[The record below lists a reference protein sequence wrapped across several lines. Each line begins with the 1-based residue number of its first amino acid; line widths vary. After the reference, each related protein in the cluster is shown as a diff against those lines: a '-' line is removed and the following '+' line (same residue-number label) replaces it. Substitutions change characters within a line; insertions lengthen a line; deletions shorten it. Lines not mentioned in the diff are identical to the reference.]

1 MADLYLKRLE
11 SERKTLWATCRL
23 KGLAK
28 DTPERRRIAEIDRL
42 IAQHKTPPPTSPL
55 PQAGGGRG
63 RAGSQPALEQ
73 PGAVYPLDGGG
84 PVSLE
89 EAEAE
94 AEAGMAEQ
102 SLRYREGGNEL

>member
-28 DTPERRRIAEIDRL
+28 DTPERQRIAEIDRL

-55 PQAGGGRG
+55 PQAGGGKG